1 MSNHASTRSV
11 QGVNP
16 DSLVN
21 NTKQLNADGP
31 QASPRLSL
39 SRKYKLQREAQKL
52 LPAKRVG
59 VCNRLVVRSSDSGH
73 VVGRSRNGH
82 AEFLNLIRCASIWDC
97 PCCASKIASSRSKLV
112 LQAMQR
118 ATELGYKVQLLT
130 LTVPHTVHQSAQTV
144 VSSLSA
150 ARTHWKNSRAYKAHK
165 AACGWLG
172 EIWAYEVTYGS
183 NGWHAH
189 CHALVFSRTPDL
201 ESLRAQWGASVE
213 KQGLGKVNQRGFDV
227 RDYEGSRDY
236 VGKWGLELELTRGDL
251 KKSRKGGATPFYL
264 LEQSMKGDER
274 SGRLFVEY
282 SQAFHGRPQL
292 LWSDGLKDALG
303 VADLDDQ
310 EMADLPEIDP
320 KLPHETW
327 FISSD
332 DWRVVLGK
340 NLRGELLY
348 YAAKYGQ
355 VGVDVLINRVRGF
368 PDIDDPWPT
377 KMRSIYEL

>member
-1 MSNHASTRSV
+1 
-11 QGVNP
+11 
-16 DSLVN
+16 
-21 NTKQLNADGP
+21 
-31 QASPRLSL
+31 
-39 SRKYKLQREAQKL
+39 
-52 LPAKRVG
+52 
-59 VCNRLVVRSSDSGH
+59 
-73 VVGRSRNGH
+73 
-82 AEFLNLIRCASIWDC
+82 
-97 PCCASKIASSRSKLV
+97 
-112 LQAMQR
+112 MQR
-118 ATELGYKVQLLT
+118 ATELGYQVQLLT
-130 LTVPHTVHQSAQTV
+130 LTVPHTIHQSAKTV
-144 VSSLSA
+144 VSSLAA
-150 ARTHWKNSRAYKAHK
+150 ARSHWKNSRAYKAHK
-165 AACGWLG
+165 AASGWLG
-172 EIWAYEVTYGS
+172 EIWAYEVTYGA

-189 CHALVFSRTPDL
+189 CHALVFSKNPNL
-201 ESLRAQWGASVE
+201 ESLRPQWTASVE
-213 KQGLGKVNQRGFDV
+213 KQGLGKVNRRGFDV

-264 LEQSMKGDER
+264 LEQAMKGDCQ

-282 SQAFHGRPQL
+282 SHAFHGRPQL

-303 VADLDDQ
+303 VADLDDY
-310 EMADLPEIDP
+310 ELADLPEIDP

-327 FISSD
+327 FVSSD